1 VNNNVGSGNL
11 LGALS
16 EAAFMIGMER
26 NSDIVTMASYAPLFE
41 NVNNRAWAVNPG
53 PNPLD
58 TTIRIDGAVK
68 SSPKPASSRS
78 PVTSRPNCLTGHPPP
93 PEHAPLFQ
101 AARRHLNGLGRD
113 APATSKMRQ
122 SRAGCSGFR
131 AGEHGI
137 DRGDDE

>member
-53 PNPLD
+53 R
-58 TTIRIDGAVK
+58 IRW
-68 SSPKPASSRS
+68 
-78 PVTSRPNCLTGHPPP
+78 TPP
-93 PEHAPLFQ
+93 
-101 AARRHLNGLGRD
+101 
-113 APATSKMRQ
+113 
-122 SRAGCSGFR
+122 SGSM
-131 AGEHGI
+131 EL
-137 DRGDDE
+137 